1 MWGTSFHGF
10 RVYKGL
16 GFRVPPTTPPDY
28 SAKVPLQKGNI
39 NGGGVVPQ
47 FPRESNI
54 LQKEE
59 YTLDDARNSN
69 VI

>member
-1 MWGTSFHGF
+1 MTFETSA
-10 RVYKGL
+10 V
-16 GFRVPPTTPPDY
+16 
-28 SAKVPLQKGNI
+28 SQ
-39 NGGGVVPQ
+39 GV
-47 FPRESNI
+47 RESNI